1 MQKTTILVIFAV
13 VFFASAFFASANQ
26 NAEEIGAKILK
37 NVRGREWSTFDPKEP
52 KDTAAKI
59 LYRASNRNWDNFE
72 KSNSEKKK

>member
-37 NVRGREWSTFDPKEP
+37 NVRLREWVTFDPKEP